1 MLSVLKGLLDL
12 GATLVQAAIRVPQNK
27 LSTWYT
33 KYRVNRAIKLHK
45 RK

>member
-27 LSTWYT
+27 LRALYV
-33 KYRVNRAIKLHK
+33 KYRVNRAIKRNK
-45 RK
+45 